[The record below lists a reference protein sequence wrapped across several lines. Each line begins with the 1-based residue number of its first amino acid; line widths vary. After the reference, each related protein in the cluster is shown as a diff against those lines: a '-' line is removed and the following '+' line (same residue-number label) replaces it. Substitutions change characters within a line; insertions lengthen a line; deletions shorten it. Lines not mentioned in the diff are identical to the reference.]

1 MLLFVFSSKNLNFFL
16 FPCGG
21 RRVFFHDWRN
31 SETDVFV
38 FQSLDRNSLF
48 VVGFFFF
55 VFEREIMWSSEKNTS
70 VCYFSHDSVCVFVGW
85 LRKNKIFFFSVFA
98 IFSRLLLSLNPCAAS
113 RPAKRKN
120 LFVKQTKL
128 NLTWSPDRSFFTIH
142 HNQFCIVFAF
152 RVCCRF
158 LDSYFSFS

>member
-1 MLLFVFSSKNLNFFL
+1 M
-16 FPCGG
+16 
-21 RRVFFHDWRN
+21 
-31 SETDVFV
+31 
-38 FQSLDRNSLF
+38 
-48 VVGFFFF
+48 
-55 VFEREIMWSSEKNTS
+55 I
-70 VCYFSHDSVCVFVGW
+70 VCVCVCVCR
-85 LRKNKIFFFSVFA
+85 LVTKNKIFFFSVFA

-152 RVCCRF
+152 RVCCRTFPSLNSFFF
-158 LDSYFSFS
+158 LLLVIPHRNLCQPPTFKHTGKWKRKKKSKQNINKPNCRGFPSKYNLTCFFLTPKSHIHSFFYAER